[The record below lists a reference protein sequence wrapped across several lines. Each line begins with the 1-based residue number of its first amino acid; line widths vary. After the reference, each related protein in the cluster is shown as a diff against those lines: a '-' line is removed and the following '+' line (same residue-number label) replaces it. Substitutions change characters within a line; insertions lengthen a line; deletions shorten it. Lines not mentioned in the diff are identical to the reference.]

1 MKEQP
6 KQSWIYGIHAVER
19 LLKGSPE
26 RVEKIIVQRGRQ
38 DAAIE
43 SVEQQA
49 EKHKIP
55 VSAVERKEIDKI
67 APGVHQGVAAL
78 CEARQPL
85 TEKQLWPLLEAM
97 DEPLLIL
104 ILDGVTDPHNLG
116 ACLRTA
122 EAAGVNAVLV
132 PKDKSVGLTPVVEK
146 VACGA
151 VELVPFVQVT
161 NLARVMDR
169 LKEQGV
175 WIVGTDDEAP
185 QTMFELDY
193 RGSIAMIMGSEGKGL
208 RRLTKENCDWLASI
222 PMAGQVESLNV
233 SVATGICLYEAVRQ
247 RMAE

>member
-6 KQSWIYGIHAVER
+6 KQNWIYGIHAVER

-26 RVEKIIVQRGRQ
+26 RVDQIVVLRGRQ
-38 DAAIE
+38 DAALE
-43 SVEQQA
+43 SIQQQA
-49 EKHKIP
+49 EYHEIRIS
-55 VSAVERKEIDKI
+55 VVERKEIDKV

-78 CEARQPL
+78 CEARKAL
-85 TEKQLWPLLEAM
+85 TEKQLWPLLETM
-97 DEPLLIL
+97 PEPLLLL

-151 VELVPFVQVT
+151 VELMPFVQVT
-161 NLARVMDR
+161 NLARVMER
-169 LKEQGV
+169 LKEQGT

-185 QTMFELDY
+185 QTVYQLDY
-193 RGSIAMIMGSEGKGL
+193 RGSIAMVMGSEGKGL

-222 PMAGQVESLNV
+222 PMAGKVESLNV

-247 RMAE
+247 RMTE